1 MLCVRVYP
9 REYCQKKI
17 PSVLAL
23 WPFILEKVHKDSVTE
38 IYQLQFRTD
47 HWDEDI
53 ERRNNTSTDEDE
65 RSVSKEEYEFL
76 MEYYDDEACAYE
88 NQLQEEKDYDPA
100 EEKRQYSELIES
112 KKDASVVLE
121 LLRRNAKSPPFNNIL
136 L

>member
-76 MEYYDDEACAYE
+76 MKYYDDEACAYE

>member
-1 MLCVRVYP
+1 MRASLSKGVLS
-9 REYCQKKI
+9 KKI

>member
-1 MLCVRVYP
+1 MRASLSKGVLS
-9 REYCQKKI
+9 KKI

-23 WPFILEKVHKDSVTE
+23 WPFILEIVHKDSVTE

>member
-1 MLCVRVYP
+1 MRASLSKGVLS
-9 REYCQKKI
+9 KKI

-23 WPFILEKVHKDSVTE
+23 WPFILEIVHKDSVTE

-65 RSVSKEEYEFL
+65 RSVSNEEYEFL